1 MRTAYWVRIFFNGAI
16 MKRRY
21 TSNDFCA
28 INTAELGKKTA
39 IHEAGHAAAIYLGNK
54 QKQLP
59 PIFFQIFIKKLN
71 SDSQPMTCLCKAS
84 DSCNHCVTKID
95 GGRLIHT
102 LPSSF
107 KEAVSDFS
115 VGQKLAYQRAF
126 EADIINLLVGPLA
139 EANYVSLRDD
149 EPINQHLVNLHAL
162 HNYGGSSDLE
172 TINEYLDCF
181 IADQILRENKLSG
194 LFLAAFDFINNQS
207 NWHAIMALANHILA
221 DSKNIISCEEI
232 ITVLDAS
239 CVETQKSIWFQ

>member
-1 MRTAYWVRIFFNGAI
+1 

-21 TSNDFCA
+21 TSNDFYA
-28 INTAELGKKTA
+28 INTAELSKKTA

-59 PIFFQIFIKKLN
+59 PIFFQIFIKKLK
-71 SDSQPMTCLCKAS
+71 SDSQPMTCLCKAY
-84 DSCNHCVTKID
+84 DSCNNCVTKID

-115 VGQKLAYQRAF
+115 VTQEQAYQHAF

-139 EANYVSLRDD
+139 EANYISLRDD

-181 IADQILRENKLSG
+181 IADKSHKEKKLAE
-194 LFLAAFDFINNQS
+194 LFLAAFHFINNRS
-207 NWHAIMALANHILA
+207 NWRAIMALADHILA
-221 DSKNIISCEEI
+221 DSKNIITCEEI
-232 ITVLDAS
+232 IAVLDANTI
-239 CVETQKSIWFQ
+239 ETPKSICPQ